1 MIRTLI
7 DFALRNRLMILGGSL
22 VLFVWGIFSFHALPI
37 EAYPDVAD
45 TYVQIITQ
53 WPGHAA
59 EEVEQQITV
68 PLEVQLN
75 GVAHLTHLRSVSLSG
90 LSMITIIYDDDI
102 TTFNA
107 RQEVLD
113 RVGQVTLPLNV
124 NPGIGPDYSPT
135 GQIMFY
141 TLTSTNP
148 KYDVMELKSLNDWVV
163 VNQLKSVPNIV
174 DVNPFGGP
182 TREYQVQLDPGK
194 LVSYGLSLA
203 QVETALTANNINAG
217 GGFIERGEQALN
229 VRAVGLM
236 QTTDDIAATV
246 VKVLNGTP
254 VRVRDLG
261 NVVQAPKVR
270 LGQLGKTIRC
280 GPAIPECSAQERK
293 DGTIVNNDDVV
304 EGIVLLRKGAVAETT
319 LEALHQKIDE
329 LNGTNGKVGLLPQG
343 VKFVAHL
350 DRSELMHHTTHT
362 VLRNLTDGV
371 LLVTL
376 ILFLFLGN
384 VRSALIVAITIPFSL
399 LFAAILLD
407 LRHIPAN
414 LLSLGALDFG
424 MVVDGSVVM
433 VENILRHTSFGDRK
447 KTFMETIAIAAHEVQ
462 RPVFFARVI
471 IIVSYLPIFTLQR
484 VEGRLFS
491 PMAWTVAFALLGALV
506 FALLIAP
513 VLCSM
518 LFNSEMKEW
527 RNPVLEW
534 LNRNYARTLD
544 WCFDHMKFTLGMGLL
559 GLALMLFLAMSGI
572 IGSEFLPHLDEG
584 AIWVRGTL
592 APSTGPSVSIAMAKK
607 ARLVLANFPE
617 VKQVISQVGRPDD
630 GSDASGFY
638 NTEFFVDL
646 YPREDWRSDFHGK
659 KDELIAAMDKQL
671 QQFPGV
677 DWNFSQPISDNV
689 EEAVSGVK
697 GELAVKL
704 FGTDLKTLEAKADEM
719 QAVMAQVPGVA
730 DLGTFQVRGQP
741 NVNLNIDRAAAD
753 RFGINV
759 SDIQDAVET
768 AVGGKA
774 LTQILIGEQ
783 RYDLTVR
790 YQPQFRRSV
799 EDISNIRI
807 LAPTGERVALSQLC
821 TVALDD
827 GASTIYREG
836 NSRYIAI
843 KYSVRGRDLGSTVRQ
858 AIEEVGKK
866 VKLPEGYHLDWT
878 GEYESQQRA
887 NRRLAIIVPVTLL
900 LMSFILYSAFSSWKW
915 VMLIL
920 AVVALSPLG
929 GFLSLLVTG
938 THFSVSSGL
947 GFLALI
953 GVSVEIGVI
962 MIEYINQLRTRG
974 MPVRDAAKEGA
985 ALRLRPIMMTMLVA
999 TLGLLPA
1006 AMSHDIG
1013 SDSQRPFAIVIVGG
1027 LIVELL
1033 VSVILWPTL
1042 YVFWARPG
1050 DRLPPSEQSFM
1061 SEGEHVD

>member
-1 MIRTLI
+1 MIRGLI
-7 DFALRNRLMILGGSL
+7 DFALRNRIL
-22 VLFVWGIFSFHALPI
+22 VLSVAIVLFIWGIWSFHNLPI

-45 TYVQIITQ
+45 TYTQIITQ

-75 GVAHLTHLRSVSLSG
+75 GVPHKTHLRSVSLAG
-90 LSMITIIYDDDI
+90 LSVVTIIYDDDI
-102 TTFNA
+102 TTFTA

-113 RVGQVTLPLNV
+113 RLAQAAMPANV
-124 NPGIGPDYSPT
+124 NPDLGPDYSPT

-148 KYDVMELKSLNDWVV
+148 KYDVMELKTLQDWYVL
-163 VNQLKSVPNIV
+163 NQLKSVPNVV
-174 DVNPFGGP
+174 DVNIFGGP

-194 LVSYGLSLA
+194 LVSYGLALG
-203 QVETALTANNINAG
+203 QVEQALVNNNLNAG

-236 QTTDDIAATV
+236 TNTDDVGATV
-246 VKVLNGTP
+246 VKVANGTP

-261 NVVQAPKVR
+261 VVVQAPKVR
-270 LGQLGKTIRC
+270 LGQLGKTIRH
-280 GPAIPECSAQERK
+280 E
-293 DGTIVNNDDVV
+293 DGTVLNSDDVV
-304 EGIVLLRKGAVAETT
+304 EGIVLLRKGAEADAT
-319 LEALHQKIDE
+319 LEALHQKVAE
-329 LNGTNGKVGLLPQG
+329 LNNGLLPKG
-343 VKFVAHL
+343 VKFVPHL
-350 DRSELMHHTTHT
+350 DRSDLVHYTTHT

-376 ILFLFLGN
+376 VLFLFLGN
-384 VRSALIVAITIPFSL
+384 VRSALIVTITIPFSL

-407 LRHIPAN
+407 LSKIPAN

-433 VENILRHTSFGDRK
+433 VENILRHSEFGRGK
-447 KTFMETIAIAAHEVQ
+447 KTLLEMIGTAAHEVQ
-462 RPVFFARVI
+462 KPVFFARII

-484 VEGRLFS
+484 VEGRLFR
-491 PMAWTVAFALLGALV
+491 PMAWTVAFALFGALL

-513 VLCSM
+513 VLCTL
-518 LFNSEMKEW
+518 LFKGEIREW
-527 RNPVLEW
+527 RNPVFSW
-534 LNRNYARTLD
+534 LQERYGRRLD
-544 WCFDHMKFTLGMGLL
+544 WCFDHMKVTLGMGVAA
-559 GLALMLFLAMSGI
+559 LAAMLFLFFSGVV
-572 IGSEFLPHLDEG
+572 GSEFLPHLDEG

-592 APSTGPSVSIAMAKK
+592 APSTGPSASIALSKQV
-607 ARLVLANFPE
+607 RLVLANFPE
-617 VKQVISQVGRPDD
+617 VKQVVSQVGRPDD

-646 YPREDWRSDFHGK
+646 LPRSKWRSQFATK
-659 KDELIAAMDKQL
+659 EELIAEMDKDL
-671 QQFPGV
+671 SKFPGV

-704 FGTDLKTLEAKADEM
+704 FGKDLKVLEQKADEM
-719 QAVMAQVPGVA
+719 QNVMGKIPGVA

-741 NVNLNIDRAAAD
+741 NVNLVVNRAAAD

-759 SDIQDAVET
+759 SDVQDAVET

-774 LTQILIGEQ
+774 VSQILIGEQ

-790 YQPQFRRSV
+790 YQPQFRKTV

-807 LAPTGERVALSQLC
+807 LAPSGERVSLGQLC
-821 TVALDD
+821 DIKLED
-827 GASTIYREG
+827 GASTIYREE

-858 AIEEVGKK
+858 AIEEVRRK
-866 VKLPEGYHLDWT
+866 VQLPEGYHLDWT

-887 NRRLAIIVPVTLL
+887 NRRLSIIVPLTLL
-900 LMSFILYSAFSSWKW
+900 LMSFILYSAFDSWKW
-915 VMLIL
+915 VGLIL

-929 GFLSLLVTG
+929 GLFSLLLTG

-962 MIEYINQLRTRG
+962 MVEYINQLRTRG
-974 MPVRDAAKEGA
+974 MNPREAAKEGA
-985 ALRLRPIMMTMLVA
+985 LLRLRPIMMTMLVA

-1027 LIVELL
+1027 LIVELFISIVML
-1033 VSVILWPTL
+1033 PTL
-1042 YVFWARPG
+1042 YVFWAGPG
-1050 DRLPPSEQSFM
+1050 DKLPPPELGFVE
-1061 SEGEHVD
+1061 EGEHVD

>member
-1 MIRTLI
+1 MIRGLI
-7 DFALRNRLMILGGSL
+7 DFALRNRILVLSVAL
-22 VLFVWGIFSFHALPI
+22 VLFIWGVWSFRNLPI

-45 TYVQIITQ
+45 TYTQIITQ

-75 GVAHLTHLRSVSLSG
+75 GVPHKTHLRSVSLAG
-90 LSMITIIYDDDI
+90 LSVVTIIYDDDI
-102 TTFNA
+102 TTFTA

-113 RVGQVTLPLNV
+113 RLAQATLPSNV
-124 NPGIGPDYSPT
+124 NPALGPDYSPT

-141 TLTSTNP
+141 TLTSANP
-148 KYDVMELKSLNDWVV
+148 KYDVMELKTLQDWYVL
-163 VNQLKSVPNIV
+163 NQLKAVPNVV
-174 DVNPFGGP
+174 DVNIFGGP

-194 LVSYGLSLA
+194 LVSYGLSLS
-203 QVETALTANNINAG
+203 QVEQALANNNLNAG

-236 QTTDDIAATV
+236 ADTDDAGATV
-246 VKVLNGTP
+246 VKVVNGTP

-261 NVVQAPKVR
+261 AVVQAPKVR
-270 LGQLGKTIRC
+270 LGQLGKTIRH
-280 GPAIPECSAQERK
+280 E
-293 DGTIVNNDDVV
+293 DGTVVNNDDVV
-304 EGIVLLRKGAVAETT
+304 EGIVLLRKGAEADAT
-319 LEALHQKIDE
+319 LEALHKKVAE
-329 LNGTNGKVGLLPQG
+329 LNNGLLPPG
-343 VKFVAHL
+343 VKLVPHL
-350 DRSELMHHTTHT
+350 DRSDLVHYTTHT

-384 VRSALIVAITIPFSL
+384 VRSALIVTITIPFSL

-407 LRHIPAN
+407 LSKIPAN

-433 VENILRHTSFGDRK
+433 VENILRHSEYGRGK
-447 KTFMETIAIAAHEVQ
+447 KTFLEMIATAAHEVQ
-462 RPVFFARVI
+462 KPVFFARII

-484 VEGRLFS
+484 VEGRLFR
-491 PMAWTVAFALLGALV
+491 PMAWTVAFALLGALL

-513 VLCSM
+513 VLCTL
-518 LFNSEMKEW
+518 LFKDVIRER
-527 RNPVLEW
+527 RNPVLHF
-534 LNRNYARTLD
+534 LQQRYAQTLD
-544 WCFDHMKFTLGMGLL
+544 WCFDHLKITLSL
-559 GLALMLFLAMSGI
+559 GAAAGALMLSLFLSGVV
-572 IGSEFLPHLDEG
+572 GSEFLPHLDEG

-592 APSTGPSVSIAMAKK
+592 APSTGPSSSIALAQQV
-607 ARLVLANFPE
+607 RRVLAGFPE
-617 VKQVISQVGRPDD
+617 VKQVVSQVGRPDD

-646 YPREDWRSDFHGK
+646 LPRSEWRSQFSTK
-659 KDELIAAMDKQL
+659 EKLIAEMDKEL
-671 QQFPGV
+671 SKFPGV

-704 FGTDLKTLEAKADEM
+704 FGKDLKVLEQKADEM
-719 QAVMAQVPGVA
+719 QEVMGKIRGVA

-741 NVNLNIDRAAAD
+741 NVNLIVNRDAAD

-759 SDIQDAVET
+759 SDVQDAIET

-774 LTQILIGEQ
+774 VSQILIGEQ

-790 YQPQFRRSV
+790 YQPQFRKTV
-799 EDISNIRI
+799 EDISSIRI
-807 LAPTGERVALSQLC
+807 LAPSGERVALSQLC
-821 TVALDD
+821 DIKLED
-827 GASTIYREG
+827 GASTIYREE

-843 KYSVRGRDLGSTVRQ
+843 KYSVRGRDLGSTVRE
-858 AIEEVGKK
+858 AIEEVHQK
-866 VKLPEGYHLDWT
+866 VQLPEGYHLDWT

-887 NRRLAIIVPVTLL
+887 NRRLAFILPLTLL
-900 LMSFILYSAFSSWKW
+900 LMSFILYSAFDSWKW
-915 VMLIL
+915 VGLIL

-929 GFLSLLVTG
+929 GLFSLLLTH

-962 MIEYINQLRTRG
+962 MVEYINQLRTRG
-974 MPVRDAAKEGA
+974 MNPRDAAKEGA
-985 ALRLRPIMMTMLVA
+985 LLRLRPIMMTMLVA

-1027 LIVELL
+1027 LIVELFISIVML
-1033 VSVILWPTL
+1033 PAL
-1042 YVFWARPG
+1042 YVCWARPG
-1050 DRLPPSEQSFM
+1050 DKLPPPELGFVE
-1061 SEGEHVD
+1061 EGEHVD

>member
-1 MIRTLI
+1 MIGALI
-7 DFALRNRLMILGGSL
+7 DFALRNRLLVLGASL
-22 VLFVWGIFSFHALPI
+22 VLFVWGVISFHNLPI

-68 PLEVQLN
+68 PLEVTLN
-75 GVAHLTHLRSVSLSG
+75 GVAHLTHLRSVSLAG
-90 LSMITIIYDDDI
+90 LSVITIMYDDDI
-102 TTFNA
+102 TTFAA

-113 RVGQVTLPLNV
+113 RMQEAVLPANVT
-124 NPGIGPDYSPT
+124 PGLGPDYSPT
-135 GQIMFY
+135 GQVLFY
-141 TLTSTNP
+141 TLRSTNP
-148 KYDVMELKSLNDWVV
+148 KYDVMELKTFNNWLVR
-163 VNQLKSVPNIV
+163 NQLKAVPNV
-174 DVNPFGGP
+174 VEVNIFGGP
-182 TREYQVQLDPGK
+182 TREYQVQVDPGK
-194 LVSYGLSLA
+194 LVSYGLSLT
-203 QVETALTANNINAG
+203 QVEQALAANNNNAG
-217 GGFIERGEQALN
+217 GGFIERGQQALN

-236 QTTDDIAATV
+236 STTDDVGATV
-246 VKVLNGTP
+246 IKSVNGTP
-254 VRVRDLG
+254 VRVRDIAT
-261 NVVQAPKVR
+261 VVQAPKVR
-270 LGQLGKTIRC
+270 LGQLGKVIRR
-280 GPAIPECSAQERK
+280 E
-293 DGTIVNNDDVV
+293 DGTVIDDDDVV
-304 EGIVLLRKGAVAETT
+304 EGIVLLRKGAEADKT
-319 LEALHQKIDE
+319 LDNLHAKIAQ
-329 LNGTNGKVGLLPQG
+329 LNNGILPPG
-343 VKFVAHL
+343 VKFVPHL
-350 DRSELMHHTTHT
+350 DRSDLVHYTTHT

-384 VRSALIVAITIPFSL
+384 VRSALIVTITIPFSL

-407 LRHIPAN
+407 LNHIPAN

-433 VENILRHTSFGDRK
+433 VENILRHMEFAGRRTSFL
-447 KTFMETIAIAAHEVQ
+447 ETIGIAAHEVQ
-462 RPVFFARVI
+462 KPVFFARII
-471 IIVSYLPIFTLQR
+471 IIVAYLPIFTLQR
-484 VEGRLFS
+484 VEGRLFR
-491 PMAWTVAFALLGALV
+491 PMAWTVAFALLGALL
-506 FALLIAP
+506 FALVIAP
-513 VLCSM
+513 VLCS
-518 LFNSEMKEW
+518 LVFKGTIKEW
-527 RNPVLEW
+527 KNPALEL
-534 LNRNYARTLD
+534 LNQYYRSTLD
-544 WCFDHMKFTLGMGLL
+544 WCFAHLEFTLLMGLAAV
-559 GLALMLFLAMSGI
+559 ALMLVLGFSGI

-592 APSTGPSVSIAMAKK
+592 APSTGPTAGIDLARK
-607 ARLVLANFPE
+607 ARHILAAFPE
-617 VKQVISQVGRPDD
+617 AKQVVSQVGRPDD

-646 YPREDWRSDFHGK
+646 WPRARWRSQYRT
-659 KDELIAAMDKQL
+659 KDQLISAMDEALNQL
-671 QQFPGV
+671 PGV

-704 FGTDLKTLEAKADEM
+704 FGTDLKELEQKADEI
-719 QAVMAQVPGVA
+719 QTVMSRIPGVA

-741 NVNLNIDRAAAD
+741 NVNLVVDRGAAD

-759 SDIQDAVET
+759 ADIQDAIET

-774 LTQILIGEQ
+774 VSQILIGEQ

-790 YQPQFRRSV
+790 YLPQFRKTV
-799 EDISNIRI
+799 EDIANIRL
-807 LAPTGERVALSQLC
+807 LAPSGERVALGQVC
-821 TVALDD
+821 QIKMED

-843 KYSVRGRDLGSTVRQ
+843 KYSVRGRDLGSTVRE
-858 AIEEVGKK
+858 AIEAVRNQ

-887 NRRLAIIVPVTLL
+887 NRRLAIIVPVTIL
-900 LMSFILYSAFSSWKW
+900 LMAFILYSAFKSWKW
-915 VMLIL
+915 VGLIL
-920 AVVALSPLG
+920 AVVGLSPLG
-929 GFLSLLVTG
+929 GLFSLLLTG

-962 MIEYINQLRTRG
+962 MVEYINQLRVRG
-974 MPVRDAAKEGA
+974 RPVILAAKEGA
-985 ALRLRPIMMTMLVA
+985 SLRLRPIMMTMLVA

-1027 LIVELL
+1027 LIVELFI
-1033 VSVILWPTL
+1033 SIILLPAL
-1042 YVFWARPG
+1042 YVFWARPY
-1050 DRLPPSEQSFM
+1050 DTLPEPEATFV
-1061 SEGEHVD
+1061 EE

>member
-1 MIRTLI
+1 MIRGLI
-7 DFALRNRLMILGGSL
+7 DFALSNRIL
-22 VLFVWGIFSFHALPI
+22 VLSVAIVLFIWGIISFHNLPI

-45 TYVQIITQ
+45 TYTQIITQ

-75 GVAHLTHLRSVSLSG
+75 GVPHMTHLRSTSLAG
-90 LSMITIIYDDDI
+90 LSVITIIYDDEV
-102 TTFNA
+102 TTFTA

-113 RVGQVTLPLNV
+113 RLAQAVMPPNV
-124 NPGIGPDYSPT
+124 NPGLGPDYSPT

-148 KYDVMELKSLNDWVV
+148 KYSVMELKALQDWFVL
-163 VNQLKSVPNIV
+163 NQLKSVPNVV
-174 DVNPFGGP
+174 DVNIFGGP

-194 LVSYGLSLA
+194 LVAYGLTLS
-203 QVETALTANNINAG
+203 QIEQALTNNNLNAG

-236 QTTDDIAATV
+236 QTTDDIGATV
-246 VKVLNGTP
+246 VKAQNGTP
-254 VRVRDLG
+254 IRVRDLG

-270 LGQLGKTIRC
+270 LGQLGKTIRK
-280 GPAIPECSAQERK
+280 E
-293 DGTIVNNDDVV
+293 DGVLINDDDVV
-304 EGIVLLRKGAVAETT
+304 EGIVLLRKGAEADAT
-319 LEALHQKIDE
+319 LDALHQKIAE
-329 LNGTNGKVGLLPQG
+329 LNNGLLPKG
-343 VKFVAHL
+343 VKLVPHL
-350 DRSELMHHTTHT
+350 DRSDLVHYTTHT

-384 VRSALIVAITIPFSL
+384 VRSALIVTITIPFSL

-407 LRHIPAN
+407 LSHIPAN

-433 VENILRHTSFGDRK
+433 VENILRHTELGRGK
-447 KTFMETIAIAAHEVQ
+447 KTFAEMIATAAHEVQ
-462 RPVFFARVI
+462 KPVFFARII

-484 VEGRLFS
+484 VEGRLFR
-491 PMAWTVAFALLGALV
+491 PMAWTVAFALLGALL

-513 VLCSM
+513 VLCTM
-518 LFNSEMKEW
+518 LFKDDIKEW
-527 RNPVLEW
+527 RNPVLHFLQE
-534 LNRNYARTLD
+534 RYAATLE
-544 WCFDHMKFTLGMGLL
+544 WCFDHMKFTLGMGV
-559 GLALMLFLAMSGI
+559 LALAAMLFIAFSGVV
-572 IGSEFLPHLDEG
+572 GSEFLPHLDEG

-592 APSTGPSVSIAMAKK
+592 APSTGPSASIAMSQK
-607 ARLVLANFPE
+607 ARLVLARDFPE
-617 VKQVISQVGRPDD
+617 VKQVVSQVGRPDD
-630 GSDASGFY
+630 GTDASGFY

-646 YPREDWRSDFHGK
+646 LPRSEWRAEYPT
-659 KDELIAAMDKQL
+659 KDDLIAAMDKDL

-704 FGTDLKTLEAKADEM
+704 FGADLKTLEAKANEIQDLM
-719 QAVMAQVPGVA
+719 SKIPGVA

-741 NVNLNIDRAAAD
+741 NVNLVVNREAAD
-753 RFGINV
+753 RFGVNV
-759 SDIQDAVET
+759 SDVQDAVET

-774 LTQILIGEQ
+774 VSQILIKEQ

-790 YQPQFRRSV
+790 YQEPFRKTV
-799 EDISNIRI
+799 DDIANIRI
-807 LAPTGERVALSQLC
+807 VSPSGERVSLGQLC
-821 TVALDD
+821 DIKLED

-858 AIEEVGKK
+858 AIEEVHSK
-866 VKLPEGYHLDWT
+866 VQLPEGYHLDWT

-887 NRRLAIIVPVTLL
+887 NRRLAFIVPITLL
-900 LMSFILYSAFSSWKW
+900 LMSFILYSAFDSWKW
-915 VMLIL
+915 VGLIL

-929 GFLSLLVTG
+929 GLLSLMVTH

-962 MIEYINQLRTRG
+962 MVEYINQLRTRG
-974 MPVRDAAKEGA
+974 MNPREAAKEGA
-985 ALRLRPIMMTMLVA
+985 SLRLRPIMMTMLVA

-1027 LIVELL
+1027 LIVELF
-1033 VSVILWPTL
+1033 VSVVLWPTL
-1042 YVFWARPG
+1042 YVFWARPS
-1050 DRLPPSEQSFM
+1050 DKLPPPELGFTE
-1061 SEGEHVD
+1061 EGEHVD

>member
-1 MIRTLI
+1 MIRYLI
-7 DFALRNRLMILGGSL
+7 DFALRNRILVLSVAV
-22 VLFVWGIFSFHALPI
+22 VLFVWGIISFHNLPI

-45 TYVQIITQ
+45 TYAQVITQ

-59 EEVEQQITV
+59 EEVEQQLTV
-68 PLEVQLN
+68 PLEVILN
-75 GVAHLTHLRSVSLSG
+75 GVAHMTHLRSTSLAG
-90 LSMITIIYDDDI
+90 LSVITIIYDDQT

-113 RVGQVTLPLNV
+113 RLQLATLPAGV
-124 NPGIGPDYSPT
+124 NPGLGPDYSPT

-141 TLTSTNP
+141 TLQSTNP
-148 KYDVMELKSLNDWVV
+148 KYDVMELKTLNEWYV
-163 VNQLKSVPNIV
+163 VNQLKTVPNVV

-182 TREYQVQLDPGK
+182 TREYQVQIDPGK
-194 LVSYGLSLA
+194 LVAYGLSLS
-203 QVETALTANNINAG
+203 QVEQALAANNTNAG

-246 VKVLNGTP
+246 VKVQNGTP
-254 VRVRDLG
+254 VRVRDLAV
-261 NVVQAPKVR
+261 VVQAPKVR
-270 LGQLGKTIRC
+270 LGQLGKTIRH
-280 GPAIPECSAQERK
+280 E
-293 DGTIVNNDDVV
+293 DGTVINDDDVV
-304 EGIVLLRKGAVAETT
+304 EGIVLLRKGAEADST
-319 LEALHQKIDE
+319 LDALHEKIAQ
-329 LNGTNGKVGLLPQG
+329 LNEHQMPAG
-343 VKFVAHL
+343 VKLVPHL
-350 DRSELMHHTTHT
+350 DRSDLVHYTTHT

-376 ILFLFLGN
+376 VLFLFLGN
-384 VRSALIVAITIPFSL
+384 VRSALIVTITIPFAL

-407 LRHIPAN
+407 LSHIPAN

-433 VENILRHTSFGDRK
+433 IENILRHAEYGRGK
-447 KTFMETIAIAAHEVQ
+447 KTFLEMIGTAAHEVQ
-462 RPVFFARVI
+462 RPVFFARII

-484 VEGRLFS
+484 VEGRLFR
-491 PMAWTVAFALLGALV
+491 PMAWTVAFALLGALL

-513 VLCSM
+513 VLCTL
-518 LFNSEMKEW
+518 LFKDEIKEW
-527 RNPVLEW
+527 HNPVFHW
-534 LNRNYARTLD
+534 LQERYGRQLD
-544 WCFDHMKFTLGMGLL
+544 WCFDHMKLTLGL
-559 GLALMLFLAMSGI
+559 GAAAFVVMLFLAFGGV

-592 APSTGPSVSIAMAKK
+592 APSTGPSAAISLAEQ
-607 ARLVLANFPE
+607 ARRALANFPE
-617 VKQVISQVGRPDD
+617 VTQVVSQVGRPDD

-646 YPREDWRSDFHGK
+646 LPRSKWRSDFK
-659 KDELIAAMDKQL
+659 TKDDLISAMDREL
-671 QQFPGV
+671 SRFPGV

-704 FGTDLKTLEAKADEM
+704 FGTDLKVLEAKANEI
-719 QAVMAQVPGVA
+719 QALMSRIPGVA

-741 NVNLNIDRAAAD
+741 NVNLVVDRAAAD

-759 SDIQDAVET
+759 SDVQDAVET

-774 LTQILIGEQ
+774 VSQILIREQ
-783 RYDLTVR
+783 RYDLAVR
-790 YQPQFRRSV
+790 YQAPFRKTV
-799 EDISNIRI
+799 EDVANIRI
-807 LAPTGERVALSQLC
+807 LAPSGERVSLGQLC
-821 TVALDD
+821 QIKLED
-827 GASTIYREG
+827 GASNIYREG
-836 NSRYIAI
+836 NSRYVAI

-858 AIEEVGKK
+858 AIEEVRQK
-866 VKLPEGYHLDWT
+866 VRLDEGYHLDWT

-887 NRRLAIIVPVTLL
+887 NRRLAFIVPITLL
-900 LMSFILYSAFSSWKW
+900 LMSFILYSAFDSWKW
-915 VMLIL
+915 VGLIL
-920 AVVALSPLG
+920 AVVGLSPLG
-929 GFLSLLVTG
+929 GFLSLLLTG

-962 MIEYINQLRTRG
+962 IVEYINQLRTRG
-974 MPVRDAAKEGA
+974 MNPREAAREGA
-985 ALRLRPIMMTMLVA
+985 LLRLRPIMMTMLVA

-1027 LIVELL
+1027 LIVELFISIVL
-1033 VSVILWPTL
+1033 LPTL
-1042 YVFWARPG
+1042 YVFWARKS
-1050 DRLPPSEQSFM
+1050 DKLPLPELGFIE
-1061 SEGEHVD
+1061 EGEHVD

>member
-1 MIRTLI
+1 MIRLLI
-7 DFALRNRLMILGGSL
+7 DFALRNRILILSVAL
-22 VLFVWGIFSFHALPI
+22 VLFIWGIISFRNLPI

-45 TYVQIITQ
+45 TYTQIITQ

-68 PLEVQLN
+68 PLEVTLN
-75 GVAHLTHLRSVSLSG
+75 GVPHKTHLRSVSLAG
-90 LSMITIIYDDDI
+90 LSVVTIIYDDEI
-102 TTFNA
+102 STFKA

-113 RVGQVTLPLNV
+113 RLQQVTLPTSV
-124 NPGIGPDYSPT
+124 NAGLGPDYSPT
-135 GQIMFY
+135 GQIMFF
-141 TLTSTNP
+141 TLKSSNP
-148 KYDVMELKSLNDWVV
+148 RYDAMELKALNDWFVL
-163 VNQLKSVPNIV
+163 NQLKSVPNVV
-174 DVNPFGGP
+174 DVNIFGGP
-182 TREYQVQLDPGK
+182 TREYQVQVDPGK

-203 QVETALTANNINAG
+203 QVEQALTNNNTNAG
-217 GGFIERGEQALN
+217 GGFIERGQQALN

-246 VKVLNGTP
+246 IKSVNGTP
-254 VRVRDLG
+254 VRVRDIAL
-261 NVVQAPKVR
+261 VAQAPKIR
-270 LGQLGKTIRC
+270 LGQLGKTIRR
-280 GPAIPECSAQERK
+280 E
-293 DGTIVNNDDVV
+293 DGTVIDDEDVV
-304 EGIVLLRKGAVAETT
+304 EGIVLLRKAAEADAT
-319 LEALHQKIDE
+319 LDALHVKINE
-329 LNGTNGKVGLLPQG
+329 LNTQLLPPG
-343 VKFVAHL
+343 VKVVPHL
-350 DRSELMHHTTHT
+350 DRSDLVHYTTHT

-371 LLVTL
+371 ILVTL
-376 ILFLFLGN
+376 VLFIFLGN
-384 VRSALIVAITIPFSL
+384 VRSALIVTITIPFAL

-407 LRHIPAN
+407 LSHIPAN

-433 VENILRHTSFGDRK
+433 VENIMRHVEFSQGK
-447 KTFMETIAIAAHEVQ
+447 KTFLQLIASAAHEVQ
-462 RPVFFARVI
+462 KPVFFARII

-484 VEGRLFS
+484 VEGRLFR
-491 PMAWTVAFALLGALV
+491 PMAWTVAFALLGALL

-513 VLCSM
+513 VLCH
-518 LFNSEMKEW
+518 LVFRDGTIKEW
-527 RNPVLEW
+527 QNPLMRI
-534 LNRNYARTLD
+534 LQNAYRRLLD
-544 WCFDHMKFTLGMGLL
+544 WCFDHIKFTLGLGVAALVFMLL
-559 GLALMLFLAMSGI
+559 LVFSGI
-572 IGSEFLPHLDEG
+572 VGSEFLPHLDEG

-592 APSTGPSVSIAMAKK
+592 PPSAGPTTGIAVTK
-607 ARLVLANFPE
+607 RGRSLLAQFPE
-617 VKQVISQVGRPDD
+617 VKQIVSQVGRPDD

-646 YPREDWRSDFHGK
+646 LPRSEWRAEFRSK
-659 KDELIAAMDKQL
+659 EQLIDAMDKSLSQI
-671 QQFPGV
+671 PGV

-704 FGTDLKTLEAKADEM
+704 FGRDLKTLEQKADEM
-719 QAVMAQVPGVA
+719 QNVMGKIPGIA

-741 NVNLNIDRAAAD
+741 NVNLAVNRASAD

-759 SDIQDAVET
+759 SDVQDAVET

-774 LTQILIGEQ
+774 VSQILIGEQ

-790 YQPQFRRSV
+790 YQEPFRKTV
-799 EDISNIRI
+799 EDIENIRI
-807 LAPTGERVALSQLC
+807 LAPSGERVSLGQLC
-821 TVALDD
+821 DVKLED

-843 KYSVRGRDLGSTVRQ
+843 KYSVRGRDLGSTVRD
-858 AIEEVGKK
+858 AIEQVHQK

-887 NRRLAIIVPVTLL
+887 NRRLAFIVPITLL
-900 LMSFILYSAFSSWKW
+900 LMAFILYSMFGSWKW
-915 VMLIL
+915 VGLIFG
-920 AVVALSPLG
+920 VVALSPLG
-929 GFLSLLVTG
+929 GVLSLLATG

-947 GFLALI
+947 GFLALT

-962 MIEYINQLRTRG
+962 MVEYINQLRTRG
-974 MPVRDAAKEGA
+974 MDPRQAAREGA
-985 ALRLRPIMMTMLVA
+985 ELRLRPIMMTMLVA

-1006 AMSHDIG
+1006 ALSHDIG

-1033 VSVILWPTL
+1033 VSIVLLPAL

-1050 DRLPPSEQSFM
+1050 DTLPPPETGFFG
-1061 SEGEHVD
+1061 EGEHVD

>member
-1 MIRTLI
+1 MIGALI
-7 DFALRNRLMILGGSL
+7 DFALRNRLMMLGASL
-22 VLFVWGIFSFHALPI
+22 VLFIWGVISFHNLPI

-68 PLEVQLN
+68 PLEVNLN
-75 GVAHLTHLRSVSLSG
+75 GVAHMTHLRSVSLAG
-90 LSMITIIYDDDI
+90 LSVITIIYDDET

-113 RVGQVTLPLNV
+113 RLQQAVLPTNV
-124 NPGIGPDYSPT
+124 NPALGPDYSPT
-135 GQIMFY
+135 GQILFY
-141 TLTSTNP
+141 TLKSTNP
-148 KYDVMELKSLNDWVV
+148 KYDVMELKTLNDWRVR
-163 VNQLKSVPNIV
+163 NQLKSVPNV
-174 DVNPFGGP
+174 VEVNIFGGP

-194 LVSYGLSLA
+194 LVAYGLSLS
-203 QVETALTANNINAG
+203 QVEQALAANNTNAG
-217 GGFIERGEQALN
+217 GGFIERGQQALN

-236 QTTDDIAATV
+236 STTDDVAATV
-246 VKVLNGTP
+246 VKVINGTP
-254 VRVRDLG
+254 IRVRDLA

-270 LGQLGKTIRC
+270 LGQLGKAIRK
-280 GPAIPECSAQERK
+280 E
-293 DGTIVNNDDVV
+293 DGTVLDDDDVV
-304 EGIVLLRKGAVAETT
+304 EGIVLLRKGAEADKT
-319 LEALHQKIDE
+319 LDALHAKIAQ
-329 LNGTNGKVGLLPQG
+329 LNNGILPPG
-343 VKFVAHL
+343 VKLVPHL
-350 DRSELMHHTTHT
+350 DRSDLVHYTTHT

-384 VRSALIVAITIPFSL
+384 VRSALIVTITIPFSL

-407 LRHIPAN
+407 LNHIPAN

-433 VENILRHTSFGDRK
+433 VENILRHMEYSGRRTSFL
-447 KTFMETIAIAAHEVQ
+447 ETIGIAAHEVQ
-462 RPVFFARVI
+462 KPVFFARII
-471 IIVSYLPIFTLQR
+471 IIVAYLPIFTLQR
-484 VEGRLFS
+484 VEGRLFR
-491 PMAWTVAFALLGALV
+491 PMAWTVAFALLGALL

-513 VLCSM
+513 VLCS
-518 LFNSEMKEW
+518 LAFKGTIKEW
-527 RNPVLEW
+527 KNPALDL
-534 LNRNYARTLD
+534 LNRYYRSTLD
-544 WCFDHMKFTLGMGLL
+544 WCFAHLNFTLAMGLV
-559 GLALMLFLAMSGI
+559 AVAIMLFLGFGGVV
-572 IGSEFLPHLDEG
+572 GSEFLPHLDEG

-592 APSTGPSVSIAMAKK
+592 APSSGPTASIDL
-607 ARLVLANFPE
+607 ARRARQILASFPE
-617 VKQVISQVGRPDD
+617 AKQVVSQVGRPDD

-646 YPREDWRSDFHGK
+646 WPRARWRSQFNT
-659 KDELIAAMDKQL
+659 KDKLIASMDEALNKL
-671 QQFPGV
+671 PGV

-704 FGTDLKTLEAKADEM
+704 FGTDLKTLEQKADEI
-719 QAVMAQVPGVA
+719 QTAMAKIPGVA

-741 NVNLNIDRAAAD
+741 NVNLVVDRAAAD

-759 SDIQDAVET
+759 SDIQDAIES

-774 LTQILIGEQ
+774 VSQILIGEQ
-783 RYDLTVR
+783 RYDLAVR
-790 YQPQFRRSV
+790 YQAPFRKTV
-799 EDISNIRI
+799 EDIAAIRI
-807 LAPTGERVALSQLC
+807 LAPSGERVALGQLC
-821 TVALDD
+821 QIKLED

-858 AIEEVGKK
+858 AIDEVHQK
-866 VKLPEGYHLDWT
+866 VQLPEGYHLDWT

-887 NRRLAIIVPVTLL
+887 NRRLAVIVPVTIL
-900 LMSFILYSAFSSWKW
+900 LMAFILYSAFNSWKW
-915 VMLIL
+915 VGLIL
-920 AVVALSPLG
+920 AVVGLSPLG
-929 GFLSLLVTG
+929 GLFSLLLTG

-962 MIEYINQLRTRG
+962 MVEYINQLRVRG
-974 MPVRDAAKEGA
+974 RSVLAAAKEGA
-985 ALRLRPIMMTMLVA
+985 SLRLRPIMMTMLVA

-1027 LIVELL
+1027 LIVELFI
-1033 VSVILWPTL
+1033 SIILLPAL
-1042 YVFWARPG
+1042 YVFWARP
-1050 DRLPPSEQSFM
+1050 DDILPEIESTFVE
-1061 SEGEHVD
+1061 E

>member
-1 MIRTLI
+1 MIRGLI
-7 DFALRNRLMILGGSL
+7 DFALRNRILVLSVAL
-22 VLFVWGIFSFHALPI
+22 VLFLWGVVSFHNLPI

-45 TYVQIITQ
+45 TYTQIITQ

-59 EEVEQQITV
+59 EEVEQQLTV

-75 GVAHLTHLRSVSLSG
+75 GVPHMTHLRSVSLAG
-90 LSMITIIYDDDI
+90 LSVITIIYDDDI
-102 TTFNA
+102 TTFTA

-113 RVGQVTLPLNV
+113 RLALAVMPQGV
-124 NPGIGPDYSPT
+124 NPSLGPDYSPT

-148 KYDVMELKSLNDWVV
+148 KYDVMELKTLQDWYVL
-163 VNQLKSVPNIV
+163 NQLKSVPSVV
-174 DVNPFGGP
+174 DVNIFGGP

-194 LVSYGLSLA
+194 LVSYGVTLS
-203 QVETALTANNINAG
+203 QVEQALTNNNLNAG

-236 QTTDDIAATV
+236 IDTNDVAATV

-261 NVVQAPKVR
+261 VVVQAPKVR
-270 LGQLGKTIRC
+270 LGQLGKTIRH
-280 GPAIPECSAQERK
+280 E
-293 DGTIVNNDDVV
+293 DGTVVNNDDVV
-304 EGIVLLRKGAVAETT
+304 EGIVLLRKGAEADTT
-319 LEALHQKIDE
+319 LDALHIKIAQ
-329 LNGTNGKVGLLPQG
+329 LNNELLPKG
-343 VKFVAHL
+343 VKLVPHL
-350 DRSELMHHTTHT
+350 DRSDLVHYTTHT

-384 VRSALIVAITIPFSL
+384 VRSALIVTFTIPFSL

-407 LRHIPAN
+407 LNRIPAN

-433 VENILRHTSFGDRK
+433 VENILRHAELGRGK
-447 KTFMETIAIAAHEVQ
+447 KTFLEMVGTAAHEVQ
-462 RPVFFARVI
+462 KPVFFARII

-484 VEGRLFS
+484 VEGRLFR
-491 PMAWTVAFALLGALV
+491 PMAWTVAFALLGALL

-513 VLCSM
+513 VLCTL
-518 LFNSEMKEW
+518 LFKDDIKEW
-527 RNPVLEW
+527 HNPVLHW
-534 LNRNYARTLD
+534 LQNAYGRTLD
-544 WCFDHMKFTLGMGLL
+544 WCFDHLKLTLGI
-559 GLALMLFLAMSGI
+559 GLASAGLMLFLFLSGVV
-572 IGSEFLPHLDEG
+572 GSEFLPHLDEG
-584 AIWVRGTL
+584 AIWIRGTL
-592 APSTGPSVSIAMAKK
+592 APSTGPTSSIAMAKQV
-607 ARLVLANFPE
+607 RLILANFPE
-617 VKQVISQVGRPDD
+617 VKQIVSQVGRPDD

-646 YPREDWRSDFHGK
+646 LPRSEWRAQFATKED
-659 KDELIAAMDKQL
+659 LIAEMDKEL
-671 QQFPGV
+671 GKFPGV

-704 FGTDLKTLEAKADEM
+704 FGTDLKMLEQKANEIQD
-719 QAVMAQVPGVA
+719 VMEKIPGVA

-741 NVNLNIDRAAAD
+741 NVNLIVDRAAAD
-753 RFGINV
+753 RVGINV
-759 SDIQDAVET
+759 SDVQDAIET

-774 LTQILIGEQ
+774 VSQILIGEQ

-790 YQPQFRRSV
+790 YEPQFRKTV
-799 EDISNIRI
+799 DDIANIRI
-807 LAPTGERVALSQLC
+807 VAPSGERVSLGQLC
-821 TVALDD
+821 EVKLED

-858 AIEEVGKK
+858 AIEEVRRK
-866 VKLPEGYHLDWT
+866 VPLPEGYHLDWT

-887 NRRLAIIVPVTLL
+887 NRRLAFIVPITLL
-900 LMSFILYSAFSSWKW
+900 LMSFILYSAFDSWKW
-915 VMLIL
+915 VGLIL
-920 AVVALSPLG
+920 AVVALAPLG
-929 GFLSLLVTG
+929 GLLSLLLTH

-962 MIEYINQLRTRG
+962 MVEYINQLRTRG
-974 MPVRDAAKEGA
+974 MNPRDAAKEGA
-985 ALRLRPIMMTMLVA
+985 LLRLRPIMMTMLVA

-1027 LIVELL
+1027 LILEL
-1033 VSVILWPTL
+1033 VMSIVFWPTL
-1042 YVFWARPG
+1042 YVFWARPN
-1050 DRLPPSEQSFM
+1050 DHLPPPELGFIE
-1061 SEGEHVD
+1061 EGEHVD

>member
-1 MIRTLI
+1 MIRYLI
-7 DFALRNRLMILGGSL
+7 DFALRNRILVLSVAV
-22 VLFVWGIFSFHALPI
+22 VLFVWGIISFHNLPI

-45 TYVQIITQ
+45 TYAQVITQ

-68 PLEVQLN
+68 PLEVILN
-75 GVAHLTHLRSVSLSG
+75 GVAHMTHLRSTSLAG
-90 LSMITIIYDDDI
+90 LSVITIIYDDQT

-113 RVGQVTLPLNV
+113 RLQLASLPPAV
-124 NPGIGPDYSPT
+124 NPGLGPDYSPT

-141 TLTSTNP
+141 TLQSTNP
-148 KYDVMELKSLNDWVV
+148 KYDVMELKTLNDWYV
-163 VNQLKSVPNIV
+163 VNQLKSVPNVV
-174 DVNPFGGP
+174 DVNRFGGP
-182 TREYQVQLDPGK
+182 TREYQVQIDPGK
-194 LVSYGLSLA
+194 LVSYGLSLS
-203 QVETALTANNINAG
+203 QVEQALTANNTNAG

-246 VKVLNGTP
+246 VKVQSGTP
-254 VRVRDLG
+254 VRVRDLAV
-261 NVVQAPKVR
+261 VVQSPKVR
-270 LGQLGKTIRC
+270 LGQLGKTIRH
-280 GPAIPECSAQERK
+280 E
-293 DGTIVNNDDVV
+293 DGAVINDDDVV
-304 EGIVLLRKGAVAETT
+304 EGIVLLRKGAEADAT
-319 LEALHQKIDE
+319 LDALHEKIAQ
-329 LNGTNGKVGLLPQG
+329 LNAHQLPAG
-343 VKFVAHL
+343 VKLVPHL
-350 DRSELMHHTTHT
+350 DRSDLVRYTTHT

-376 ILFLFLGN
+376 VLFLFLGN
-384 VRSALIVAITIPFSL
+384 VRSALIVTITIPFAL

-407 LRHIPAN
+407 LSHIPAN

-433 VENILRHTSFGDRK
+433 IENILRHAEYGHGK
-447 KTFMETIAIAAHEVQ
+447 KTFLEMIGTAAHEVQ
-462 RPVFFARVI
+462 RPVFFARII

-484 VEGRLFS
+484 VEGRLFR
-491 PMAWTVAFALLGALV
+491 PMAWTVAFALLGALL

-513 VLCSM
+513 VLCTL
-518 LFNSEMKEW
+518 LFKDEIKEW
-527 RNPVLEW
+527 RNPVFHW
-534 LNRNYARTLD
+534 LQERYGRQLD
-544 WCFDHMKFTLGMGLL
+544 WCFDHMKLTLGL
-559 GLALMLFLAMSGI
+559 GVAALAVMLFLGFGGV

-592 APSTGPSVSIAMAKK
+592 APSTGPSAGMALAKQ
-607 ARLVLANFPE
+607 ARRALAHFPE
-617 VKQVISQVGRPDD
+617 VKQVVSQVGRPDD

-646 YPREDWRSDFHGK
+646 LPRSKWRSEFK
-659 KDELIAAMDKQL
+659 TKDGLIAAMDAELIK
-671 QQFPGV
+671 FPGV

-704 FGTDLKTLEAKADEM
+704 FGTDLKVLEAKAEEI
-719 QAVMAQVPGVA
+719 QVVMTRIPGVA

-741 NVNLNIDRAAAD
+741 NVNLVVDRAAAD

-759 SDIQDAVET
+759 SDVQDAVET

-774 LTQILIGEQ
+774 VSQILIGEQ

-790 YQPQFRRSV
+790 YQAPFRKTV
-799 EDISNIRI
+799 DDVANIRI
-807 LAPTGERVALSQLC
+807 VAPSGERVSLRQLC
-821 TVALDD
+821 QIKLED
-827 GASTIYREG
+827 GASNIYREG
-836 NSRYIAI
+836 NSRYVAI

-858 AIEEVGKK
+858 AIEDVRQK
-866 VKLPEGYHLDWT
+866 VQLPEGYHLDWT

-887 NRRLAIIVPVTLL
+887 NRRLAVIVPITLL
-900 LMSFILYSAFSSWKW
+900 LMSFILYSAFDSWKW
-915 VMLIL
+915 VGLIL
-920 AVVALSPLG
+920 AVVGLSPLG
-929 GFLSLLVTG
+929 GFLSLLLTG

-962 MIEYINQLRTRG
+962 MVEYINQLRTRG
-974 MPVRDAAKEGA
+974 MNPREAAKEGA
-985 ALRLRPIMMTMLVA
+985 SLRLRPIMMTMLVA

-1027 LIVELL
+1027 LIVELFI
-1033 VSVILWPTL
+1033 SVVLLPTL
-1042 YVFWARPG
+1042 YVFWARK
-1050 DRLPPSEQSFM
+1050 DDKLPPPELGFIE
-1061 SEGEHVD
+1061 EGEHVD

>member
-1 MIRTLI
+1 MIRVMI
-7 DFALRNRLMILGGSL
+7 DFALRNRLMVLGGAL
-22 VLFVWGIFSFHALPI
+22 VLFVWGIISFHNLPI

-45 TYVQIITQ
+45 TYAQVITQ

-68 PLEVQLN
+68 PLEVELN

-113 RVGQVTLPLNV
+113 RLQLVTLPPNV

-148 KYDVMELKSLNDWVV
+148 KYDVMELKTLNDWFV

-182 TREYQVQLDPGK
+182 TREYQVQVDPGK
-194 LVSYGLSLA
+194 LVSYGLTLA
-203 QVETALTANNINAG
+203 QVETALAANNINAG

-236 QTTDDIAATV
+236 ETTDDIAATV
-246 VKVLNGTP
+246 VKVQGGTP

-261 NVVQAPKVR
+261 QVVQAPKVR
-270 LGQLGKTIRC
+270 LGQLGKTIRK
-280 GPAIPECSAQERK
+280 E
-293 DGTIVNNDDVV
+293 DGTIIDSSDVV

-319 LEALHQKIDE
+319 LAALHRKIDE
-329 LNGTNGKVGLLPQG
+329 LNGTNGQHGLLPAG
-343 VKFVAHL
+343 VRFVPHL
-350 DRSELMHHTTHT
+350 DRSELMKHTTRT

-384 VRSALIVAITIPFSL
+384 VRSALIVAVTIPFSL

-407 LRHIPAN
+407 LRQIPAN

-433 VENILRHTSFGDRK
+433 VENILRHTSFGDK
-447 KTFMETIAIAAHEVQ
+447 KKSFMEIIAVAAHEVQ
-462 RPVFFARVI
+462 KPVFFARII

-506 FALLIAP
+506 FALFIAP
-513 VLCSM
+513 VLCSF
-518 LFNSEMKEW
+518 LFSSEMKEW

-534 LNRNYARTLD
+534 LNRNYGRALD
-544 WCFDHMKFTLGMGLL
+544 WCFDHIKLTLALGLL
-559 GLALMLFLAMSGI
+559 ALAAMLCLVFSGI

-584 AIWVRGTL
+584 AVWVRGTL
-592 APSTGPSVSIAMAKK
+592 APSTGPTAGIDLANK
-607 ARLVLANFPE
+607 ARLVLAGFPE
-617 VKQVISQVGRPDD
+617 VTQVVSQVGRPDD

-646 YPREDWRSDFHGK
+646 LPREKWRK
-659 KDELIAAMDKQL
+659 EYPTKDKLIAAMDESL
-671 QQFPGV
+671 NQFPGV

-704 FGTDLKTLEAKADEM
+704 FGSDLKMLEKKAEEM
-719 QAVMAQVPGVA
+719 QAVMGQIPGVA

-741 NVNLNIDRAAAD
+741 NVNLVVDRAAAD

-759 SDIQDAVET
+759 SDIQDAVEG

-774 LTQILIGEQ
+774 VSQILIKEQ
-783 RYDLTVR
+783 HYDLTVR
-790 YQPQFRRSV
+790 YQPQFRRTV
-799 EDISNIRI
+799 EDIGNIRI
-807 LAPTGERVALSQLC
+807 LAPSGERVALSQVSHI
-821 TVALDD
+821 TLDD

-858 AIEEVGKK
+858 AIEEVGQK
-866 VKLPEGYHLDWT
+866 VQFPEGYHLDWT

-887 NRRLAIIVPVTLL
+887 NRRLAFIVPITLL
-900 LMSFILYSAFSSWKW
+900 LMAFILYSAFGSWKW
-915 VMLIL
+915 VFLIL

-929 GFLSLLVTG
+929 GFLSLLLTG

-962 MIEYINQLRTRG
+962 MVEYINQLRTRG
-974 MPVRDAAKEGA
+974 MPVREAAKEGA
-985 ALRLRPIMMTMLVA
+985 ALRLRPIMMTMIVA

-1050 DRLPPSEQSFM
+1050 DRLPPAEQSFM
-1061 SEGEHVD
+1061 AEGEHVD

>member
-1 MIRTLI
+1 MIRYLI
-7 DFALRNRLMILGGSL
+7 DFALRNRIL
-22 VLFVWGIFSFHALPI
+22 VLSVAVILFIWGIISFHRLPI

-45 TYVQIITQ
+45 TYTQIITQ

-59 EEVEQQITV
+59 EEIEQQITI
-68 PLEVQLN
+68 PLEVTLN
-75 GVAHLTHLRSVSLSG
+75 GVAHMAHLRSVSLAG
-90 LSMITIIYDDDI
+90 LSVITIIYDDDI

-107 RQEVLD
+107 RTEVVD
-113 RVGQVTLPLNV
+113 RLQQVTLPAGV
-124 NPGIGPDYSPT
+124 NPVLGPDYSPT

-148 KYDVMELKSLNDWVV
+148 QYDVMELKALQDWFVL
-163 VNQLKSVPNIV
+163 NQLKSVPNVV
-174 DVNPFGGP
+174 DVNIFGGP

-194 LVSYGLSLA
+194 LVSYGLTIS
-203 QVETALTANNINAG
+203 QVEQALANNNINAG
-217 GGFIERGEQALN
+217 GGFIERGQQALN

-236 QTTDDIAATV
+236 ENTDDIGATV
-246 VKVLNGTP
+246 VKTVNGTP

-261 NVVQAPKVR
+261 NVVQAPKIR
-270 LGQLGKTIRC
+270 LGQLGKTIRH
-280 GPAIPECSAQERK
+280 E
-293 DGTIVNNDDVV
+293 DGTVINDNDVV
-304 EGIVLLRKGAVAETT
+304 EGIVLLRKGAEADAT
-319 LEALHQKIDE
+319 LDALHQKIAE
-329 LNGTNGKVGLLPQG
+329 LNHGLLPKG
-343 VKFVAHL
+343 VKLVPHL
-350 DRSELMHHTTHT
+350 DRSDLVHYTTHT

-371 LLVTL
+371 LLVTV

-384 VRSALIVAITIPFSL
+384 VRSALIVTFTIPFAL

-407 LRHIPAN
+407 ISHVPAN

-433 VENILRHTSFGDRK
+433 VENILRHAELGQGKRSFVQMIG
-447 KTFMETIAIAAHEVQ
+447 TAAHEVQ
-462 RPVFFARVI
+462 RPVFFARII

-484 VEGRLFS
+484 VEGRLFR
-491 PMAWTVAFALLGALV
+491 PMAWTVTFALLGALL

-513 VLCSM
+513 VLCS
-518 LFNSEMKEW
+518 LFFRDDIKEW
-527 RNPVLEW
+527 RNPLLVYLQKA
-534 LNRNYARTLD
+534 YSHTLD
-544 WCFDHMKFTLGMGLL
+544 WTFDHLKLTLGL
-559 GLALMLFLAMSGI
+559 GAAAFAIMVIVAFSGV

-592 APSTGPSVSIAMAKK
+592 APSTGPTAGIDLADQ
-607 ARLVLANFPE
+607 ARRVLANFPE
-617 VKQVISQVGRPDD
+617 VTQLVSQVGRPDD

-646 YPREDWRSDFHGK
+646 LPRSEWRSQFK
-659 KDELIAAMDKQL
+659 TKDELIAAMDDELEK
-671 QQFPGV
+671 FPGV

-704 FGTDLKTLEAKADEM
+704 FGTDLKVLEAKADEI
-719 QAVMAQVPGVA
+719 QDVMSKIPGVA

-741 NVNLNIDRAAAD
+741 NVNLIIDRAAAD

-759 SDIQDAVET
+759 SDVQDAVET

-774 LTQILIGEQ
+774 VTQILIRDQ

-790 YQPQFRRSV
+790 YQEPFRRTV
-799 EDISNIRI
+799 DDIAAIRI
-807 LAPTGERVALSQLC
+807 VAPSGERVSLGQLC
-821 TVALDD
+821 QIKMED

-843 KYSVRGRDLGSTVRQ
+843 KYSVRGRDLGSTVRD
-858 AIEEVGKK
+858 AIEQVRQK
-866 VKLPEGYHLDWT
+866 VQLPEGYHLDWT

-887 NRRLAIIVPVTLL
+887 NRRLEIIVPVTLL
-900 LMSFILYSAFSSWKW
+900 LMSFILYSAFDSWKW
-915 VMLIL
+915 VALIL

-929 GFLSLLVTG
+929 GFLSLLITG

-953 GVSVEIGVI
+953 GVCVEVGVI
-962 MIEYINQLRTRG
+962 MVEYINQLRTRG
-974 MPVRDAAKEGA
+974 MSPQEAAKEGA
-985 ALRLRPIMMTMLVA
+985 LLRLRPIMMTMLVA

-1006 AMSHDIG
+1006 ALSHDIG

-1027 LIVELL
+1027 LIVELVVTL
-1033 VSVILWPTL
+1033 ALLPAL
-1042 YVFWARPG
+1042 YVMWARPG
-1050 DRLPPSEQSFM
+1050 DRLPAPETSFFGA
-1061 SEGEHVD
+1061 GEHID

>member
-1 MIRTLI
+1 MIRYLI
-7 DFALRNRLMILGGSL
+7 DFALRNRILILSVAV
-22 VLFVWGIFSFHALPI
+22 VLFVWGIISFHNLPI

-45 TYVQIITQ
+45 TYAQVITQ

-59 EEVEQQITV
+59 EEVEQQITI
-68 PLEVQLN
+68 PLEVILN
-75 GVAHLTHLRSVSLSG
+75 GVAHMTHLRSTSLAG
-90 LSMITIIYDDDI
+90 LSVITIIYDDET

-113 RVGQVTLPLNV
+113 RLQLANLPLGV
-124 NPGIGPDYSPT
+124 NPALGADYSPT

-141 TLTSTNP
+141 TLQSNNP
-148 KYDVMELKSLNDWVV
+148 KYDVMELKTLNEWYV
-163 VNQLKSVPNIV
+163 VNQLKTVPNVV

-182 TREYQVQLDPGK
+182 TREYQVQVDPGK
-194 LVSYGLSLA
+194 LVAYGLSLG
-203 QVETALTANNINAG
+203 QVEQALSANNTNAG

-236 QTTDDIAATV
+236 QTTEDIAATV
-246 VKVLNGTP
+246 VKVQNGTA
-254 VRVRDLG
+254 VRVQDLAV
-261 NVVQAPKVR
+261 VVQAPKVR
-270 LGQLGKTIRC
+270 LGQLGKTIRHL
-280 GPAIPECSAQERK
+280 
-293 DGTIVNNDDVV
+293 DGTVINDDDVV
-304 EGIVLLRKGAVAETT
+304 EGIVLLRKGAEADAT
-319 LEALHQKIDE
+319 LDALHKKIAQ
-329 LNGTNGKVGLLPQG
+329 LNEYQLPAG
-343 VKFVAHL
+343 VRIVPHL
-350 DRSELMHHTTHT
+350 DRSDLVHYTTRT

-376 ILFLFLGN
+376 VLFLFLGN
-384 VRSALIVAITIPFSL
+384 VRSALIVTITIPFAL

-407 LRHIPAN
+407 LSRIPAN

-433 VENILRHTSFGDRK
+433 IENILRHAEYGSGK
-447 KTFMETIAIAAHEVQ
+447 KTFVQMIATAAHEVQ
-462 RPVFFARVI
+462 KPVFFARII

-484 VEGRLFS
+484 VEGRLFR
-491 PMAWTVAFALLGALV
+491 PMAWTVAFALLGALI

-513 VLCSM
+513 VLCTL
-518 LFNSEMKEW
+518 LFKGQIKEW
-527 RNPVLEW
+527 RNPVFLW
-534 LNRNYARTLD
+534 LQERYGRQLD
-544 WCFDHMKFTLGMGLL
+544 WCFDHMKITLGFGVAAL
-559 GLALMLFLAMSGI
+559 GAMLFLGGSGV

-592 APSTGPSVSIAMAKK
+592 APSTGPTASISMANQV
-607 ARLVLANFPE
+607 RRVLANFPE
-617 VKQVISQVGRPDD
+617 VTQVVSQVGRPDD

-646 YPREDWRSDFHGK
+646 LPRSRWRSGFK
-659 KDELIAAMDKQL
+659 TKDDLIAAMDKAL
-671 QQFPGV
+671 QKFPGV

-704 FGTDLKTLEAKADEM
+704 FGPDLKILEAKANEI
-719 QAVMAQVPGVA
+719 QAVMSDIQGVA

-741 NVNLNIDRAAAD
+741 NVNLVVDRAAAD

-759 SDIQDAVET
+759 SDVQDAVET

-774 LTQILIGEQ
+774 VGQILIGEQ

-790 YQPQFRRSV
+790 YQEPYRKTV
-799 EDISNIRI
+799 EDVGNIRI
-807 LAPTGERVALSQLC
+807 LAPSGERVSLAQLC
-821 TVALDD
+821 HIKLED
-827 GASTIYREG
+827 GASNIYREG
-836 NSRYIAI
+836 NSRYVAI

-858 AIEEVGKK
+858 AIEEVGRK
-866 VKLPEGYHLDWT
+866 VHLDEGYHLDWT

-887 NRRLAIIVPVTLL
+887 NRRLAVIVPITLL
-900 LMSFILYSAFSSWKW
+900 LMSFILYSAFDSWKW
-915 VMLIL
+915 VGLIL

-929 GFLSLLVTG
+929 GFLSLLLTG

-962 MIEYINQLRTRG
+962 MVEYINQLRTRG
-974 MPVRDAAKEGA
+974 RNPREAAHEGA
-985 ALRLRPIMMTMLVA
+985 MLRLRPIMMTMLVA

-1027 LIVELL
+1027 LIVEL
-1033 VSVILWPTL
+1033 VISIVLLPTL
-1042 YVFWARPG
+1042 YVFCAG
-1050 DRLPPSEQSFM
+1050 KNDKLPPAELGFL
-1061 SEGEHVD
+1061 EDGEHVD